1 MRLSKKR
8 LTNIEGKMPNKIAI
22 VVGHHKFSKGAKSS
36 HLLSEYDLMSEVAEN
51 LKDVAD
57 VFYHNPK
64 IGGYNSRQKAMGK
77 KTSKYKIVF
86 ELHYNAATPQA
97 NGCEALYYFSNN
109 EGKAIAEEFC
119 LLVNSKMGIKNRGAK
134 ALHSENQRGFGFVY
148 NMKGT
153 AIILEPFFGTSWKD
167 VTLFDKKMYADLLR
181 QFIKTL

>member
-1 MRLSKKR
+1 MK
-8 LTNIEGKMPNKIAI
+8 TKIAI
-22 VVGHHKFSKGAKSS
+22 VIGHHKFSKGAKSNY
-36 HLLSEYDLMSEVAEN
+36 LLSEWDLMSEVAEN

-57 VFYHNPK
+57 IFYHNPK
-64 IGGYNSRQKAMGK
+64 IGGYNSRQKVMGK
-77 KTSKYKIVF
+77 KTSEYNIVF
-86 ELHYNAATPQA
+86 ELHYNAASPQA

-153 AIILEPFFGTSWKD
+153 AIILEPFFGTSCKD
-167 VTLFDKKMYADLLR
+167 VNLFDKTIYTNILR

>member
-1 MRLSKKR
+1 MK
-8 LTNIEGKMPNKIAI
+8 TKIAI
-22 VVGHHKFSKGAKSS
+22 VIGHHKISKGAKSNY
-36 HLLSEYDLMSEVAEN
+36 LLSEWDLMSEVAEN

-57 VFYHNPK
+57 IFYHNPK

-77 KTSKYKIVF
+77 KTSEYKIVF

-134 ALHSENQRGFGFVY
+134 ALHSEDQRGFGFVY
-148 NMKGT
+148 NIKGT
-153 AIILEPFFGTSWKD
+153 AIILEPFFGTSCKD
-167 VTLFDKKMYADLLR
+167 VNLFDKTIYTNLLR
-181 QFIKTL
+181 QFIKNL